1 MDKKG
6 LKKGVFV
13 PKIPFFVEHRL
24 SEGII
29 LNELSLRGS
38 PTINFALGLT
48 KMIVES

>member
-24 SEGII
+24 SEDII
-29 LNELSLRGS
+29 MNEFSLRGR
-38 PTINFALGLT
+38 PKINFALGLT